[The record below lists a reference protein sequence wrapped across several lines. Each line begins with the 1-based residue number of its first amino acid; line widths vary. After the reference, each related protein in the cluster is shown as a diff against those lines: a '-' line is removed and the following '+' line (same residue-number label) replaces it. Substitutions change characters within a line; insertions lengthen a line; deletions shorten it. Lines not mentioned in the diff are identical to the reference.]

1 MNTGTVPLA
10 WKWSNVTPVYKGG
23 DTENPGNFHP
33 ISVVTVVAKVLEKM
47 IADQL
52 GLFLESQYDS
62 QKIDLIGQQSF
73 SPELWLSK
81 NRPIIG
87 QQSFSP
93 GLLLQL

>member
-1 MNTGTVPLA
+1 MLIVIADLQSTGTVPLACRALNTEYIKICRALNTGTVPLA

-52 GLFLESQYDS
+52 
-62 QKIDLIGQQSF
+62 
-73 SPELWLSK
+73 
-81 NRPIIG
+81 
-87 QQSFSP
+87 
-93 GLLLQL
+93 